1 LVEAPISKYQRGLS
15 KRDQFRMAQGILF
28 GFTSISA
35 MADGSTIR
43 TQHDCSNR
51 NLTAEAVDLSPLQQH
66 LHPLV
71 ESIGLIHSESQARL

>member
-1 LVEAPISKYQRGLS
+1 
-15 KRDQFRMAQGILF
+15 
-28 GFTSISA
+28 

-43 TQHDCSNR
+43 TQHHCSNR